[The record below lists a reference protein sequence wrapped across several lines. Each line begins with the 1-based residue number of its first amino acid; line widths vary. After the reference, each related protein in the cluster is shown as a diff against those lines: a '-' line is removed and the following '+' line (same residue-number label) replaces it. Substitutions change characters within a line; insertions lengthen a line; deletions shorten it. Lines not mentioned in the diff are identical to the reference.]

1 MDHVAQP
8 LEPPHA
14 KLVGGVWL
22 PEGERHFVE
31 MMLHNKKR
39 RHVEDGKYTYQW
51 HKIQAVLRA
60 LPADRRRVCLDIGA
74 HVGLWAMWLVREF
87 EHVHSFEPV
96 AAHADIYP
104 FNMPSDNYTLHRC
117 ALGETE
123 GAVRIELDPE
133 QSGCAHVGGPGEIPM
148 RTLDSFGF
156 ERVDLIKID
165 VEGYELP
172 VVRGATE
179 TILRCRPVMIV
190 EQKGNDAKTYGQP
203 RDAALGYLKGLGLRE
218 IHCIA
223 GESILGW

>member
-8 LEPPHA
+8 LEPPNA

-39 RHVEDGKYTYQW
+39 RHVEDGKHTYQW

-87 EHVHSFEPV
+87 AHVHSFEPV

-104 FNMPSDNYTLHRC
+104 FNMPSDNYTLHRPRRL
-117 ALGETE
+117 AERAAMQRVVVARHVE
-123 GAVRIELDPE
+123 G
-133 QSGCAHVGGPGEIPM
+133 
-148 RTLDSFGF
+148 
-156 ERVDLIKID
+156 ID
-165 VEGYELP
+165 VGVRGNRLEGMHELELP
-172 VVRGATE
+172 DEPHG
-179 TILRCRPVMIV
+179 P
-190 EQKGNDAKTYGQP
+190 
-203 RDAALGYLKGLGLRE
+203 
-218 IHCIA
+218 
-223 GESILGW
+223 